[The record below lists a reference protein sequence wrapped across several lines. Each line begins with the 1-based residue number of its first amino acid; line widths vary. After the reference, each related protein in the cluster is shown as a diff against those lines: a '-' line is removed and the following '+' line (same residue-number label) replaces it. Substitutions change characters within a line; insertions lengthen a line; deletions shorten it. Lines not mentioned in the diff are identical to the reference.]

1 MITKSSRRIRKSGA
15 ASSPARP
22 TPDTIEMANDAEFGL
37 ADYFYIRDI
46 GRI

>member
-1 MITKSSRRIRKSGA
+1 MITKSSRRIRKKWC

-22 TPDTIEMANDAEFGL
+22 TPDTIEIANDAEFGL
-37 ADYFYIRDI
+37 ADYFYSRDI